1 MSTLLEMEPR
11 LAGTDVVEPAVDF
24 EKQWN
29 DHTERAECPATVYHV
44 TSPYC

>member
-24 EKQWN
+24 EKHW
-29 DHTERAECPATVYHV
+29 DDLTERAECPATVPHV
-44 TSPYC
+44 TSPNC